1 MTLRILIVEDELII
15 AALLKFGLVKAGFG
29 VCGMVTSGEQAIQTT
44 QKENPDVILMDIHL
58 LGQIDG
64 IEAAYQISTFS
75 KARIIFTTGYSDLG
89 QKERAMA
96 ENPAAYLVKPVDV
109 RQIAVSLQ
117 NDN

>member
-1 MTLRILIVEDELII
+1 MTVRILIVEDELII
-15 AALLKFGLVKAGFG
+15 ATLLKAGLVKAGYG
-29 VCGMVTSGEQAIQTT
+29 VCGMATNGEQAIQTA

-58 LGQIDG
+58 LGQMDG
-64 IEAAYQISTFS
+64 IEAAHEINRFS
-75 KARIIFTTGYSDLG
+75 KAKIIFTTGYSDLG